1 MIMPKNYTL
10 QNASN
15 LGWLFYKDYYR
26 QEPNVDFIST
36 QGKESD
42 TTADF
47 SENQSEN
54 HCLSIKFRITISCS
68 IQQPFWYTIATKN
81 HLSGFNNR

>member
-1 MIMPKNYTL
+1 MPKNYTL

-36 QGKESD
+36 QGNKSRGILE
-42 TTADF
+42 T
-47 SENQSEN
+47 QM
-54 HCLSIKFRITISCS
+54 
-68 IQQPFWYTIATKN
+68 
-81 HLSGFNNR
+81 

>member
-1 MIMPKNYTL
+1 MPKNYTL

-36 QGKESD
+36 QGKKVIQLLI
-42 TTADF
+42 F
-47 SENQSEN
+47 SEKPIRESLLIN
-54 HCLSIKFRITISCS
+54 
-68 IQQPFWYTIATKN
+68 
-81 HLSGFNNR
+81 

>member
-47 SENQSEN
+47 FRKT
-54 HCLSIKFRITISCS
+54 CLL
-68 IQQPFWYTIATKN
+68 YTSDAADE
-81 HLSGFNNR
+81 L

>member
-1 MIMPKNYTL
+1 MPKNYTL

-47 SENQSEN
+47 FRKTNQ
-54 HCLSIKFRITISCS
+54 RITA
-68 IQQPFWYTIATKN
+68 Y
-81 HLSGFNNR
+81 

>member
-26 QEPNVDFIST
+26 QEPNVDFRFF
-36 QGKESD
+36 QK
-42 TTADF
+42 
-47 SENQSEN
+47 NQSEN

-68 IQQPFWYTIATKN
+68 IQQPFWYTVATKN

>member
-26 QEPNVDFIST
+26 QEP
-36 QGKESD
+36 
-42 TTADF
+42 
-47 SENQSEN
+47 
-54 HCLSIKFRITISCS
+54 
-68 IQQPFWYTIATKN
+68 FWYTVATKN

>member
-47 SENQSEN
+47 SEKPIRESLLIN
-54 HCLSIKFRITISCS
+54 
-68 IQQPFWYTIATKN
+68 
-81 HLSGFNNR
+81 

>member
-36 QGKESD
+36 QGKE
-42 TTADF
+42 
-47 SENQSEN
+47 
-54 HCLSIKFRITISCS
+54 K
-68 IQQPFWYTIATKN
+68 WYKIATLKK
-81 HLSGFNNR
+81 LC